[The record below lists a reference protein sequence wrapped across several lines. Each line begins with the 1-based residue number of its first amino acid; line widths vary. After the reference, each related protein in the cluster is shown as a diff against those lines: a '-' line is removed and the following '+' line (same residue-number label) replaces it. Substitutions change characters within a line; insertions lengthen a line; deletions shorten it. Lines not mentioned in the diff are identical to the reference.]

1 MKNLK
6 LGYPVTTLDNELLLQ
21 AGSDLSDETINGL
34 ISSNKIKSY
43 KSLPLLEYG
52 TVKKDL
58 LRFLSQPPYHVI
70 FSDKKQVSNILK
82 LMENVN
88 LVYPV
93 LETLDYFNERE
104 FYTYRHILMV
114 FALSTLLASDLVHDY
129 KELVR
134 EAATGPTHDI
144 GKICIPLN
152 ILTKS
157 VPLTKAEMDIL
168 MHHSAA
174 GYVLLSY
181 YLRDPEGLT
190 AKVARDHH
198 ERKNGV
204 GYPRGIELSDRMIEI
219 VSVSDIYDALI
230 SARPY
235 RPTAYDNRT
244 ACEEITTMAEKNEV
258 SWDIVKALVA
268 HNRKNKPHYSECDI
282 SIEKRGEPPPGNVHG
297 VLADEEEPANE

>member
-6 LGYPVTTLDNELLLQ
+6 LGYPVTTLDNELLLP
-21 AGSDLSDETINGL
+21 AGSDLSADTINAL

-43 KSLPLLEYG
+43 KSQPLLEYG

-58 LRFLSQPPYHVI
+58 LRFLGQPPYHMI
-70 FSDKKQVSNILK
+70 FSDKKKVKNILK

-88 LVYPV
+88 LVLPI

-114 FALSTLLASDLVHDY
+114 FALSTLLASDLMDDY
-129 KELVR
+129 QDLVM

-144 GKICIPLN
+144 GKICIPLS

-157 VPLTKAEMDIL
+157 VPLTKAEMDIM
-168 MHHSAA
+168 MHHSTA

-181 YLRDPEGLT
+181 YLRDPKGLT
-190 AKVARDHH
+190 SRVARDHH

-204 GYPRGIELSDRMIEI
+204 GYPRGNELNDRMVEI

-235 RPTAYDNRT
+235 RSTAYDNRT
-244 ACEEITTMAEKNEV
+244 ACEELTTMAENNEV

-268 HNRKNKPHYSECDI
+268 HNRKSKPHFSECDI
-282 SIEKRGEPPPGNVHG
+282 SVEKRGEPPPGNVHG
-297 VLADEEEPANE
+297 VLADEEDQD